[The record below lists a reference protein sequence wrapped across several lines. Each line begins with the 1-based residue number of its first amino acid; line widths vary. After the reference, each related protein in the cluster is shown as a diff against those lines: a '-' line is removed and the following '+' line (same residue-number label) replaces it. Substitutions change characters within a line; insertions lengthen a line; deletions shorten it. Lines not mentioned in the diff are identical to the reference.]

1 MHAAPSVSHPVG
13 RSRFAGFLLLLL
25 WLAGLA
31 AVAAWASQSTSP
43 GWRQLAGA
51 FAVMA
56 AGPLAFA
63 AWFRSARGVLAW
75 DGAAWTWDAPGLA
88 VATGRPQ
95 LVLDWQSRLLLRW
108 RGSDGRARWLWL
120 ECKSDADDWDALR
133 RALYSRASTPVPP
146 PGPPP
151 VAEQ

>member
-1 MHAAPSVSHPVG
+1 MHAAPSVSYPVG
-13 RSRFAGFLLLLL
+13 RSRFAGLLLLLL

-31 AVAAWASQSTSP
+31 AVAAWAWQSNRP

-51 FAVMA
+51 AAVLA
-56 AGPLAFA
+56 AGMLSFA
-63 AWFRSARGVLAW
+63 GWLRAPRGVLAW
-75 DGAAWTWDAPGLA
+75 DGAAWTWDAMGLA
-88 VATGRPQ
+88 AATGRPQ
-95 LVLDWQSRLLLRW
+95 VVLDWQSRLLLRW
-108 RGSDGRARWLWL
+108 CGSDGRARWLWL
-120 ECKSDADDWDALR
+120 ERKSDADDWDALR